1 MAAFSR
7 FEKFATNRPIACRT
21 SLPLGQRGIVR
32 QVIRLIFA
40 DDVTRHP
47 ESVVERKARNRRRRA
62 MSSETKDTATAPT
75 PDADL
80 RRTVFKLYDRVVE
93 FVILGIIPLML
104 VALGFAF
111 IQAVIGTAEMFP
123 GINAAVPDETTLRNL
138 VERVLDVIILI
149 ELFNTFMEYA
159 RTRHIRLSNLLDV
172 TIVFALRETL
182 IKLYAQ
188 VFASLD
194 LLALCILVIVLVV
207 ARSITSDNTRDE
219 RRG

>member
-1 MAAFSR
+1 
-7 FEKFATNRPIACRT
+7 
-21 SLPLGQRGIVR
+21 
-32 QVIRLIFA
+32 
-40 DDVTRHP
+40 
-47 ESVVERKARNRRRRA
+47 
-62 MSSETKDTATAPT
+62 MSSETKETATAPT

-93 FVILGIIPLML
+93 LIILGIIPLML

-111 IQAVIGTAEMFP
+111 VEAVIGTAHMFP
-123 GINAAVPDETTLRNL
+123 VINDAVPDETTLRVL

-172 TIVFALRETL
+172 TIVFSLREIL

-188 VFASLD
+188 VFDSGD

-219 RRG
+219 QRG